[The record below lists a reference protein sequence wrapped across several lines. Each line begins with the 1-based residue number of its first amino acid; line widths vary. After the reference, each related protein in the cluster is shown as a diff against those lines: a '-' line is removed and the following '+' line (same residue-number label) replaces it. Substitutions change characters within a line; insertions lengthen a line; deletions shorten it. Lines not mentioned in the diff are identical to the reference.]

1 MSTSKRKRA
10 SSTSAGEKYYEF
22 TIAEKLD
29 VLHDMDAKISYR
41 KLAEKYNVSLGSL
54 SKIAKNRDKI
64 ENETA
69 DSANLQLKRSRRVGK
84 YTDINSYVLEFFRRA
99 RARNLPMTGP
109 MLQEKANF
117 YSECTYILRQL

>member
-10 SSTSAGEKYYEF
+10 SSTSAGEKHHEL

-64 ENETA
+64 ENEAA
-69 DSANLQLKRSRRVGK
+69 DSANLQLKRPRRVGK
-84 YTDINSYVLEFFRRA
+84 YTDINSCVLEFSF
-99 RARNLPMTGP
+99 P
-109 MLQEKANF
+109 
-117 YSECTYILRQL
+117 I

>member
-10 SSTSAGEKYYEF
+10 SSTSAGEKHHEL

-54 SKIAKNRDKI
+54 SKIAKN
-64 ENETA
+64 EAA
-69 DSANLQLKRSRRVGK
+69 DSANLP
-84 YTDINSYVLEFFRRA
+84 T
-99 RARNLPMTGP
+99 
-109 MLQEKANF
+109 EKAP
-117 YSECTYILRQL
+117 TRRQIYGHYQLCCGMFSASRSSKSSNDRPDVARKSR

>member
-1 MSTSKRKRA
+1 MPTSKRKRA
-10 SSTSAGEKYYEF
+10 SSTSAGEKHHEL

-64 ENETA
+64 ENEAA
-69 DSANLQLKRSRRVGK
+69 DSANLQLKRPRRQIYGHQQLCSGIFSASQSSKSSNDRPDVARKSR
-84 YTDINSYVLEFFRRA
+84 
-99 RARNLPMTGP
+99 
-109 MLQEKANF
+109 
-117 YSECTYILRQL
+117 

>member
-10 SSTSAGEKYYEF
+10 SSTSAGEKHHEL

-64 ENETA
+64 ENEAA
-69 DSANLQLKRSRRVGK
+69 DSANLQLRRPRRVGK
-84 YTDINSYVLEFFRRA
+84 YTIRTSTVVFWNFFGEPQLEIF
-99 RARNLPMTGP
+99 
-109 MLQEKANF
+109 Q
-117 YSECTYILRQL
+117 